1 MRKKERRKELNAR
14 FRHAAAIAL
23 KKYRESNEI
32 SQAQLAQNLHISVR
46 SYSDLEHGISSPSAM
61 TMVHFLLLMEKEE
74 QKEFLEF
81 LKDALEKDE

>member
-1 MRKKERRKELNAR
+1 MRKTERRKELNDR
-14 FRHAAAIAL
+14 FRCATAIAL

-61 TMVHFLLLMEKEE
+61 TMVHFLLLMKKEE